1 VLTEVGSGS
10 PNRPAARARLRTVLL
25 AASLCTVWLV
35 FAAAATPALASGHGL
50 RYSVT
55 FVARSCPA
63 YTNIYANR
71 ARNDIVESLMDLGPD
86 TQYDDSGILIDP
98 AYEGLPPE
106 DACKPLPGW
115 EFALGT
121 DYESRAVTGVWG
133 SLSKVTGAYHTSI
146 VTKLATP
153 LLNQN
158 GRPVPGAF
166 LAGAVTVYLTRD
178 QIEQAGE
185 PDRLW
190 AQGGIPTDPVLANK
204 FFLTAPGDPEYA
216 FGTLR
221 CATDNLNGDNVE
233 FIFFPQGVNHVFC
246 YGYYVKPP
254 PTSGTI
260 TIKKDVVGAPA
271 GTNPAFPFS
280 GNLSFDPSGFQL
292 TDGQSLDFYRAGG
305 GDWTVAEGAVDNYR
319 LTSLLCVSASGASTA
334 TYSEAA
340 ATVHLAALDHVT
352 CTFTNTY
359 TPPPGGLT
367 ISKITRGGVGT
378 FSYSVTPVSGGTVQH
393 AKATTT
399 TPGVPVNAVP
409 SLGALAP
416 GTYQVQEHPPSNS
429 GGTWTLR
436 SVNCNGVGR
445 SANGPVTVT
454 IASGAQ
460 VTCLFTNA
468 FTPRG
473 SISLAK
479 VTVGGTGSASF
490 QVEPTF
496 GEPATYLSTA
506 TTTSEGVAADAVP
519 DTPADATDRLDL
531 GTYRITEQPPLATH
545 AGDWTLVQVECNGEL
560 MPFTQGSTEVTLTR
574 AQPAQRCAFSDSL
587 SATPAPEPGPEPP
600 EPLPPEPPVPPLPDP
615 DQPSS
620 PWSDI
625 SVTKTASPPVVMLGG
640 VVTYDI
646 TVKNH
651 GADDAADVI
660 LGDAPSAGA
669 AVVSVQTKTGK
680 CMTTLPV
687 ICHLGTIRPGQSVH
701 VAVRLRLTRE
711 SRGFENR
718 AVVGTD
724 TYDPVLTNNVAH
736 ATVAVVAPP
745 PPVGLG

>member
-1 VLTEVGSGS
+1 M
-10 PNRPAARARLRTVLL
+10 LL
-25 AASLCTVWLV
+25 AGSLCAVWLV
-35 FAAAATPALASGHGL
+35 FAAAATPALARGHGL

-55 FVARSCPA
+55 FVARWCPA
-63 YTNIYANR
+63 YTDIYANR

-86 TQYDDSGILIDP
+86 TQYDESGILVNP
-98 AYEGLPPE
+98 AYEGLPPQ
-106 DACKPLPGW
+106 DACQPLPGW

-133 SLSKVTGAYHTSI
+133 SLSKVTGAYDTSI

-204 FFLTAPGDPEYA
+204 FFITAPGDPEYA

-246 YGYYVKPP
+246 YAYYVKPP

-271 GTNPAFPFS
+271 GTNPAFPFN

-305 GDWTVAEGAVDNYR
+305 GDWTVTEGAVDNYR
-319 LTSLLCVSASGASTA
+319 LTSLGCLSATGASTA
-334 TYSEAA
+334 TYSGAT
-340 ATVHLAALDHVT
+340 ATVHLVALDHVT
-352 CTFTNTY
+352 CTYTNTY

-378 FSYSVTPVSGGTVQH
+378 FSYSVTPMSGGTVQH

-399 TPGVPVNAVP
+399 TPGVPVSAVP

-416 GTYQVQEHPPSNS
+416 GTYQVQERPPSNS

-479 VTVGGTGSASF
+479 LTVGGTGSASF

-496 GEPATYLSTA
+496 GEPATYLQTA

-519 DTPADATDRLDL
+519 DTPADATDTLDL
-531 GTYRITEQPPLATH
+531 GTYRITEQPPLATD

-560 MPFTQGSTEVTLTR
+560 MPFAQGSTEVTLTR
-574 AQPAQRCAFSDSL
+574 AQPAVRCVFSDSL

-600 EPLPPEPPVPPLPDP
+600 KPLPPEPPVPPLPDP

-651 GADDAADVI
+651 GADDAADVV

-669 AVVSVQTKTGK
+669 AVVSVQTEIGK
-680 CMTTLPV
+680 CKTTLPV
-687 ICHLGTIRPGQSVH
+687 TCYLGTLKPGQSVH
-701 VAVRLRLTRE
+701 VTVRLRPTRQ
-711 SRGFENR
+711 SRGFTNR

-724 TYDPVLTNNVAH
+724 TYDPNLTNNVAH

-745 PPVGLG
+745 PPVGFG